1 MKIAVLITTLNRPDV
16 ISDAIAS
23 ILNNTY
29 KDFELIIVDQST
41 NNKTQEI
48 VERYI
53 LADKRVR
60 YLPMSTRGK
69 TKALNYGIRNCNT
82 DIIAITDDDCMV
94 SKDWIEKI
102 VATFRGYPDLALL
115 FGSAEASSYDTTKGI
130 IPTYLPLEKR
140 FFKLH
145 SRFAKSGGGAN
156 MVIRENIFD
165 TVGGFDEKLGPGTF
179 LSTCEEYDFFYRV
192 RKKGFEVGVL
202 PSLKVVHYGLKRFE
216 DLPKIGRQGL
226 MGHCAMSF
234 KYIRCGDFWGVCMFF
249 RGLISL
255 CLLFGY
261 HLLFVY
267 KYFFL
272 YRILAL
278 TGGLF
283 IVIYC
288 ALYGILLGQKY
299 RIDRE
304 KEVFI

>member
-1 MKIAVLITTLNRPDV
+1 MKIVVLITTLNRPDV
-16 ISDAIAS
+16 ISDAITS

-48 VERYI
+48 VEGYI
-53 LADKRVR
+53 LVDKRVR

-82 DIIAITDDDCMV
+82 DIIAMTDDDCMV

-102 VATFRGYPDLALL
+102 VATFRDYPDLALL
-115 FGSAEASSYDTTKGI
+115 FGSVEASSYDATKGI
-130 IPTYLPLEKR
+130 VPTYLPSEKR

-145 SRFAKSGGGAN
+145 SRFVKTGIGAN
-156 MVIRENIFD
+156 MVIRKNFLD
-165 TVGGFDEKLGPGTF
+165 TVGGFDEKLGPGTP
-179 LSTCEEYDFFYRV
+179 LVRCEEYDFFYRV
-192 RKKGFEVGVL
+192 RKKGLGVGVL

-216 DLPKIGRQGL
+216 DLPKIGQRSV

-249 RGLISL
+249 RGLMSL
-255 CLLFGY
+255 YLLFG
-261 HLLFVY
+261 HQTLFGHKFFPFPRVLALIGLLFV
-267 KYFFL
+267 
-272 YRILAL
+272 
-278 TGGLF
+278 
-283 IVIYC
+283 VIYY
-288 ALYGILLGQKY
+288 ALYGVPFGLTY